1 MVYVYHAFS
10 FKWNNNLFQAEK
22 QENVTTPQA
31 DNALHDKVMNE
42 PAQIRKR
49 LVKKMLKHKLADAS
63 ADRQPEVAAS
73 TSGKKMRMSTDS
85 ATSMVLGSPLG
96 ENVCNMEFPLDLN
109 NVVNMGGPICQ
120 VEDDG
125 MQLFEE
131 IGEKEE
137 EQAAS
142 GNLPN
147 FGLLE

>member
-1 MVYVYHAFS
+1 
-10 FKWNNNLFQAEK
+10 
-22 QENVTTPQA
+22 
-31 DNALHDKVMNE
+31 
-42 PAQIRKR
+42 
-49 LVKKMLKHKLADAS
+49 MLKHKLEDAS
-63 ADRQPEVAAS
+63 ADRQPEAAAS
-73 TSGKKMRMSTDS
+73 PSGKKMRMSTDS
-85 ATSMVLGSPLG
+85 ATSMVLGSPLR

-109 NVVNMGGPICQ
+109 NVVNMDGPICQ
-120 VEDDG
+120 VEDDS